1 MSDQQLK
8 AEYVRILEGVDPN
21 LLNGNT
27 PGLSGLFLT
36 TTPEEY
42 EDAKNKV
49 MIVGSETRDWN
60 VPKVNA
66 ASLETYIDDAM
77 TQQRGHLKRQ
87 LERRDAKGNSF
98 HNFTRAV
105 ARRCGADGLIY
116 ANLFCFAWNEG
127 SPIGCP
133 HFIAVKTC
141 SEKLLKAQIEVL
153 KPNVVIFAN
162 GMSSVKYRRAF
173 FPISGPNACCKD
185 GKDYR
190 EEKDISNGQLWEF
203 TLNDRIRAFRIQ
215 HPSTIRGSRKAI
227 EARNYLV
234 NYLLPRKGS
243 SQGDIR
249 S

>member
-36 TTPEEY
+36 TTPEGY
-42 EDAKNKV
+42 LDAKNKI

-66 ASLETYIDDAM
+66 GSLEVYVDDAM
-77 TQQRGHLKRQ
+77 TQQRRHLNRQ
-87 LERRDAKGNSF
+87 LERSDAKGNSF

-105 ARRCGADGLIY
+105 ASRCGADGLIY

-133 HFIAVKTC
+133 VFKAVKAY
-141 SEKLLKAQIEVL
+141 SEQLLKAQVEVL
-153 KPNVVIFAN
+153 KPNIVIFAN
-162 GMSSVKYRRAF
+162 GMASVKHRRAF
-173 FPISGPNACCKD
+173 FPISGPNTCCKD

-190 EEKDISNGQLWEF
+190 QEKNIPNGQLWEF

-234 NYLLPRKGS
+234 NHLLPRKVG
-243 SQGDIR
+243 SQGTDI
-249 S
+249 